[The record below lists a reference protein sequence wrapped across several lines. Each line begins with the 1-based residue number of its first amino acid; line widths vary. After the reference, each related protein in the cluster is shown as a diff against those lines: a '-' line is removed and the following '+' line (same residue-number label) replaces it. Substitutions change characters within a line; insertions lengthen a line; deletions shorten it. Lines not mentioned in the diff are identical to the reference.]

1 MGEKRRECAFVSFVC
16 FLGLFSWFVF
26 LEYSPYAWHYAS
38 FARGSSIKFA
48 VFCKNFR
55 SFRIVEVRGRV
66 ALVTGA
72 GARIG
77 RAMALYLA
85 RERGMRVAVHCRDST
100 QGAEAAVAEI
110 VSLGGEACVF
120 RADLSMREDS
130 EALVSRVSEHFCDVV
145 SVLVNN
151 ASVFERDEW
160 DSVSG
165 SQWSRHMSVNLE
177 AAYVLSRSLG
187 EELRKE
193 MAKRGGAAKGGVA
206 KREKK
211 GVVEG
216 VIVNMLDQRVLRL
229 TPHYVSYS
237 VSKFG
242 LFGLT
247 QILAQAMAPRVR
259 VVGLG
264 LGQVLAGKQEET
276 QEGEKAGERAGKQEE
291 RQEGEGG
298 SEEGEEDS
306 FLRRVRSTPMG
317 EAVSLGDV
325 CGVLGLVLENDS
337 LTGQT
342 IAVDGGQHLG

>member
-1 MGEKRRECAFVSFVC
+1 M
-16 FLGLFSWFVF
+16 
-26 LEYSPYAWHYAS
+26 
-38 FARGSSIKFA
+38 
-48 VFCKNFR
+48 
-55 SFRIVEVRGRV
+55 EVRGRV

-120 RADLSMREDS
+120 RADLSRREDS
-130 EALVSRVSEHFCDVV
+130 QALVSRVSEHFCDVV

-187 EELRKE
+187 EGLQERE
-193 MAKRGGAAKGGVA
+193 AK
-206 KREKK
+206 
-211 GVVEG
+211 G

-276 QEGEKAGERAGKQEE
+276 QEGEKAGERAGKQEG
-291 RQEGEGG
+291 EGERAG
-298 SEEGEEDS
+298 EEGRERRRGFVFAEGALDS
-306 FLRRVRSTPMG
+306 
-317 EAVSLGDV
+317 
-325 CGVLGLVLENDS
+325 
-337 LTGQT
+337 
-342 IAVDGGQHLG
+342 DGGGGELGGCLRGFGAGVGERLAHRADDCGRRRAASRLATRLAEV

>member
-1 MGEKRRECAFVSFVC
+1 MD
-16 FLGLFSWFVF
+16 
-26 LEYSPYAWHYAS
+26 
-38 FARGSSIKFA
+38 
-48 VFCKNFR
+48 
-55 SFRIVEVRGRV
+55 VRGRV

-77 RAMALYLA
+77 RAMALFLA
-85 RERGMRVAVHCRDST
+85 EKRGMRVAVHCRASMR
-100 QGAEAAVAEI
+100 GAEEVVAT
-110 VSLGGEACVF
+110 VRSKGGDARVF
-120 RADLSMREDS
+120 RADLSKREES
-130 EALVSRVSEHFCDVV
+130 EGLISRVSEDFGDVV

-160 DSVSG
+160 DSVSEDV
-165 SQWSRHMSVNLE
+165 WSRHLSVNLE
-177 AAYVLSRSLG
+177 AAYVLSRRLG
-187 EELRKE
+187 EGL
-193 MAKRGGAAKGGVA
+193 RGGCESGDGDVAAGGV
-206 KREKK
+206 
-211 GVVEG
+211 VSG

-247 QILAQAMAPRVR
+247 QILALAMSPSVR

-264 LGQVLAGKQEET
+264 LGQVLAG
-276 QEGEKAGERAGKQEE
+276 AGK
-291 RQEGEGG
+291 RGEGG
-298 SEEGEEDS
+298 GEREEGEEGEEKREEEEAS

-317 EAVSLGDV
+317 RAVSLEDI
-325 CGVLGLVLENDS
+325 CGVLGMILENDS

>member
-1 MGEKRRECAFVSFVC
+1 M
-16 FLGLFSWFVF
+16 
-26 LEYSPYAWHYAS
+26 
-38 FARGSSIKFA
+38 
-48 VFCKNFR
+48 
-55 SFRIVEVRGRV
+55 EVRGRV

-120 RADLSMREDS
+120 RADLSRREDS
-130 EALVSRVSEHFCDVV
+130 QALVSRVSEHFCDVV

-187 EELRKE
+187 EGLQERE
-193 MAKRGGAAKGGVA
+193 AK
-206 KREKK
+206 
-211 GVVEG
+211 G

-276 QEGEKAGERAGKQEE
+276 QEGEKAGERAGKQEGE
-291 RQEGEGG
+291 RAGEEGR
-298 SEEGEEDS
+298 EEGEEDS

>member
-1 MGEKRRECAFVSFVC
+1 MD
-16 FLGLFSWFVF
+16 
-26 LEYSPYAWHYAS
+26 
-38 FARGSSIKFA
+38 
-48 VFCKNFR
+48 
-55 SFRIVEVRGRV
+55 VRGRV

-120 RADLSMREDS
+120 RADLSRREDS

-193 MAKRGGAAKGGVA
+193 MAKRGGAAKG
-206 KREKK
+206 EKK

-291 RQEGEGG
+291 RQG
-298 SEEGEEDS
+298 EEGEKEKRIR
-306 FLRRVRSTPMG
+306 FCGGCGRLRWGRR
-317 EAVSLGDV
+317 
-325 CGVLGLVLENDS
+325 
-337 LTGQT
+337 
-342 IAVDGGQHLG
+342 